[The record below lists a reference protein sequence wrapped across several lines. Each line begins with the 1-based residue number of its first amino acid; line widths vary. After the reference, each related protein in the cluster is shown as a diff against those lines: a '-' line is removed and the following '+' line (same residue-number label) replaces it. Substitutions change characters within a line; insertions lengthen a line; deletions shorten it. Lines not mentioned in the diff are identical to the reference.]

1 MDMFDVCSVN
11 YSNDLAEHHI
21 SDSWLSPI
29 TFVFI
34 VHLSGIFFLHLFGCL
49 KS

>member
-1 MDMFDVCSVN
+1 MGMFDVCSVN

-34 VHLSGIFFLHLFGCL
+34 VHLSGIFFFYIYLGV
-49 KS
+49 